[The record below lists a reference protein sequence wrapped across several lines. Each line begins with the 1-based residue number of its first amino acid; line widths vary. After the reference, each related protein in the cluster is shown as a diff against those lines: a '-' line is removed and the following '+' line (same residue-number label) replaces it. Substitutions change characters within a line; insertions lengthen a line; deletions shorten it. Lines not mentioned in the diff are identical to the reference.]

1 MQIKL
6 PYKLSLS
13 YKHTIYIANTPGSLS
28 GMLSNRPTETE
39 VFFLFQHERCHPNT
53 NFPWC
58 SHLLSAVGET
68 VISYSPLNFE
78 FAQMTFPVSKEIA
91 GI

>member
-39 VFFLFQHERCHPNT
+39 VFFLFGMRDVTRTLTFHGAVTFFQQWER
-53 NFPWC
+53 
-58 SHLLSAVGET
+58 L
-68 VISYSPLNFE
+68 
-78 FAQMTFPVSKEIA
+78 
-91 GI
+91 